1 MRTRARL
8 AMVAALGVSAMSAP
22 LSAQSGYFGQNQVQ
36 YDRLKWRVLET
47 DHFQIHYYP
56 AIGELTPD
64 IAKMAERSYARLSV
78 LMGHQFRE
86 KKPVLVFGSSGD
98 FAQSNVFG
106 DLGEGTGGVT
116 DPLRQRMA
124 EFMTGDYAS
133 FEHVLQ
139 HEMVHVFQFD
149 IFSRGRSGAGLGNLA
164 QVNPPVWFMEGLA
177 EYFSIGQKHPWTDA
191 WIRDAVV
198 NNTLPSIAMMTER
211 PEKYFPYRYGFSVWQ
226 YIGQRWGDEVI
237 AEIMNSVPSIGI
249 ERSFR
254 RELGMGTVELSAEY
268 KQAMQAKYLPMVA
281 QLERPRNF
289 AEPLLTQHR
298 SGGNLVNLFVAPA
311 LSDDATKIMYVAYGS
326 LWKGEVFPDLYL
338 ADARTGKR
346 EARLV
351 KSTTNPDFEQLR
363 YIYSQP
369 SFSPDGKSMAFTSQR
384 GGRDIINLMD
394 AKSQKVYKRIDFDI
408 DQVLNPSWSPDGQML
423 VFSGLKHGVSDLY
436 TVKSDGTDL
445 KQLTD
450 DRYGD
455 MQPTWSPDGKTIA
468 FASDRGPDTD
478 FDILKIGKW
487 KISLFDLASGEI
499 TLLPNQGGL
508 NINPQWAPDGKSI
521 AFVSDRTGISNLF
534 LYDLTNKEHY
544 QLTNVAGAI
553 NAISEYS
560 PAISWARGAD
570 VMAFV
575 YYEKGDHTVW
585 RLANPRSLKK
595 EPFRDGRVIVAS
607 AGNGS
612 GVAGSS
618 GVADPN
624 AINASGNSTTGSSGT
639 GSAGAAQPA
648 TPLPTGAPL
657 PIASVGDTSATR
669 RSVYR
674 APLTGA
680 RLSNDLPASELPRFG
695 STVSITA
702 MMDSFDFKLP
712 DSTRYKDGRYKVRLT
727 PEYISQPSIGYQA
740 GGGYG
745 SGAYGGTTLVLGDM
759 LGDHRL
765 AISAS
770 LNGAIADAF
779 LFVGFTNLS
788 RRLQYETGFVNAPF
802 TYFSN
807 QQYTPIPG
815 TNESQYQEVLTQ
827 TRLVTRELYGTTLYP
842 LNRFTRLEFGL
853 KFDNIEQQVT
863 DFTRTLDV
871 VYGASTQYQRLPSA
885 NVATANNLIPVA
897 AWVTDNTLSGMMYSP
912 ISGRRIRAQFSPSF
926 GSWKY
931 LDYLVDARNYTP
943 IIFNYVTFATRF
955 TTSVA
960 SGRDETRF
968 PKWIGRTDFI
978 RGYSRD
984 QLVGSCTGLPSD
996 TGAGCSESET
1006 IGSRV
1011 AFGNAELR
1019 FPVLRLLNTG
1029 LPIPPIEGLV
1039 FYDAGVAWT
1048 KGQSVSWNTPNNYDV
1063 LTQRAV
1069 LKSYGFGLRMNI
1081 FNLAILRY
1089 DWAVPASRPGAKGF
1103 GTFSLGVSY

>member
-1 MRTRARL
+1 MRTRARW
-8 AMVAALGVSAMSAP
+8 AVVAALTVSAMAAP
-22 LSAQSGYFGQNQVQ
+22 LGAQTGYFGQNQVQ
-36 YDRLKWRVLET
+36 YDRLEWRVLET

-56 AIGELTPD
+56 AIAEVTPD
-64 IAKMAERSYARLSV
+64 VAKMAERSYARLSV

-124 EFMTGDYAS
+124 QFMTGDYAS

-149 IFSRGRSGAGLGNLA
+149 IFSRGKAGAGIGNLA

-198 NNTLPSIAMMTER
+198 NNTLPTIAQMTDR
-211 PEKYFPYRYGFSVWQ
+211 PEKYFPYRFGFAVWQ

-268 KQAMQAKYLPMVA
+268 KQAMQAKYLPVVA
-281 QLERPRNF
+281 QLDRPRSF
-289 AEPLLTQHR
+289 AEPLLSQHR

-311 LSDDATKIMYVAYGS
+311 LSDDGTKIMYIAYGS
-326 LWKGEVFPDLYL
+326 LWRGEVFPDLYL
-338 ADARTGKR
+338 ADGRTGKR

-351 KSTTNPDFEQLR
+351 KTATNPDFEQLR

-369 SFSPDGKSMAFTSQR
+369 SFSPDGKTMAFTSQK

-394 AKSQKVYKRIDFDI
+394 AKTRKVYKRIDFDL
-408 DQVLNPSWSPDGQML
+408 DQVLSPSWSPDGQKL

-445 KQLTD
+445 KQLTQ

-455 MQPTWSPDGKTIA
+455 LQPQWSPDGKTIA

-478 FDILKIGKW
+478 FEILKIGKW
-487 KISLFDLASGEI
+487 KISLYDLASGEI
-499 TLLPNQGGL
+499 TVLPNQGGL

-534 LYDLTNKEHY
+534 LYDLNDKEHY
-544 QLTNVAGAI
+544 QLTNVIGAI

-560 PAISWARGAD
+560 PAISWARAAD

-585 RLANPRSLKK
+585 RLSNPRALKK
-595 EPFRDGRVIVAS
+595 LPFRENARVIVA
-607 AGNGS
+607 NGS
-612 GVAGSS
+612 GAPAIAGT
-618 GVADPN
+618 VDP
-624 AINASGNSTTGSSGT
+624 ATISAATGSATT
-639 GSAGAAQPA
+639 GSAG
-648 TPLPTGAPL
+648 TTGAATEAPL
-657 PIASVGDTSATR
+657 QPGSHLPVAGVQDTTATR

-674 APLTGA
+674 APMTGP
-680 RLSNDLPASELPRFG
+680 RLSNDLAASTLPRFG

-712 DSTRYKDGRYKVRLT
+712 DSTHYRDGRYKARLT
-727 PEYISQPSIGYQA
+727 PEYISQPSIGIQTG

-745 SGAYGGTTLVLGDM
+745 SGAYGGTTLVLGDL

-765 AISAS
+765 AISGS
-770 LNGAIADAF
+770 LNGQIADAF
-779 LFVGFTNLS
+779 LFVGFTNL
-788 RRLQYETGFVNAPF
+788 
-802 TYFSN
+802 
-807 QQYTPIPG
+807 
-815 TNESQYQEVLTQ
+815 
-827 TRLVTRELYGTTLYP
+827 
-842 LNRFTRLEFGL
+842 
-853 KFDNIEQQVT
+853 
-863 DFTRTLDV
+863 
-871 VYGASTQYQRLPSA
+871 
-885 NVATANNLIPVA
+885 
-897 AWVTDNTLSGMMYSP
+897 
-912 ISGRRIRAQFSPSF
+912 
-926 GSWKY
+926 
-931 LDYLVDARNYTP
+931 
-943 IIFNYVTFATRF
+943 
-955 TTSVA
+955 
-960 SGRDETRF
+960 
-968 PKWIGRTDFI
+968 
-978 RGYSRD
+978 
-984 QLVGSCTGLPSD
+984 
-996 TGAGCSESET
+996 
-1006 IGSRV
+1006 
-1011 AFGNAELR
+1011 
-1019 FPVLRLLNTG
+1019 
-1029 LPIPPIEGLV
+1029 
-1039 FYDAGVAWT
+1039 
-1048 KGQSVSWNTPNNYDV
+1048 
-1063 LTQRAV
+1063 
-1069 LKSYGFGLRMNI
+1069 
-1081 FNLAILRY
+1081 
-1089 DWAVPASRPGAKGF
+1089 
-1103 GTFSLGVSY
+1103 

>member
-1 MRTRARL
+1 MRTRARW
-8 AMVAALGVSAMSAP
+8 ATVAALTVSAIAAP
-22 LSAQSGYFGQNQVQ
+22 VSAQSTYFGQNQVQ

-64 IAKMAERSYARLSV
+64 IAKLAERSYARLSV

-124 EFMTGDYAS
+124 QFMTGDYAS

-149 IFSRGRSGAGLGNLA
+149 IFSRGKAGAGIGNLA
-164 QVNPPVWFMEGLA
+164 QVNPPLWFMEGLA

-198 NNTLPSIAMMTER
+198 NNTLPTIAQMTEF
-211 PEKYFPYRYGFSVWQ
+211 PQKYFAYRFGFSVWQ
-226 YIGQRWGDEVI
+226 YIGARWGDEVI

-268 KQAMQAKYLPMVA
+268 KQAMQARFLPVIA
-281 QLERPRNF
+281 QLDRPRNF

-311 LSDDATKIMYVAYGS
+311 LSNDATKIMYIAYGS

-351 KSTTNPDFEQLR
+351 KSATNPDFEQLR

-369 SFSPDGKSMAFTSQR
+369 SFSPDGKTMAFTSQK

-394 AKSQKVYKRIDFDI
+394 AKTRKVYKRIDFDL
-408 DQVLNPSWSPDGQML
+408 DQVLSPSWSPDGKML
-423 VFSGLKHGVSDLY
+423 VFSGLKHGLSDLY
-436 TVKSDGTDL
+436 TVNRDGTDL
-445 KQLTD
+445 KQLTK

-455 MQPTWSPDGKTIA
+455 LQPQWSPDGTSIA

-478 FDILKIGKW
+478 FEILKIGKW
-487 KISLFDLASGEI
+487 KISLYDLASSEI
-499 TLLPNQGGL
+499 TVLPNQGGL
-508 NINPQWAPDGKSI
+508 NINPQWAPDGRSI

-534 LYDLTNKEHY
+534 LYDLTDKEHY
-544 QLTNVAGAI
+544 QLTNVVGAI
-553 NAISEYS
+553 NAIAEYS

-585 RLANPRSLKK
+585 RLSNPRALKK
-595 EPFRDGRVIVAS
+595 LPFRENPRAVI
-607 AGNGS
+607 AGAPGMGTVS
-612 GVAGSS
+612 GSS
-618 GVADPN
+618 SVIDP
-624 AINASGNSTTGSSGT
+624 AGINNPTGTTAT
-639 GSAGAAQPA
+639 GSAGTTVA
-648 TPLPTGAPL
+648 TPAAPL
-657 PIASVGDTSATR
+657 PPGAHLPVAGVQDTASTR

-680 RLSNDLPASELPRFG
+680 RLSNDLPASLLPRFG

-712 DSTRYKDGRYKVRLT
+712 DSTRYKDGRYKIRLT
-727 PEYISQPSIGYQA
+727 PEYISQPSIGVQT
-740 GGGYG
+740 GGYG
-745 SGAYGGTTLVLGDM
+745 AGAYGATTLVLGDL

-765 AISAS
+765 AVSGS
-770 LNGAIADAF
+770 LNGQIADAF

-788 RRLQYETGFVNAPF
+788 RRLNYEVGFVNQPF
-802 TYFSN
+802 TYFSGQN
-807 QQYTPIPG
+807 YLPIAGSGGQQV
-815 TNESQYQEVLTQ
+815 QEVLTL
-827 TRLVTRELYGTTLYP
+827 TRLVYRQLYGTTLYP
-842 LNRFTRLEFGL
+842 LNRFTRFELGA
-853 KFDNIEQQVT
+853 KFDNIEQQETTV
-863 DFTRTLDV
+863 TRTVDLAFGGV
-871 VYGASTQYQRLPSA
+871 GGQYQRMPSS
-885 NVATANNLIPVA
+885 NIATANNIGPFV
-897 AWVTDNTLSGMMYSP
+897 AWVTDNTLNGMMYSP
-912 ISGRRIRAQFSPSF
+912 ISGRRIRAQVTPSF
-926 GSWKY
+926 GSWKFI
-931 LDYLVDARNYTP
+931 DYLVDARNYTP
-943 IIFNYVTFATRF
+943 IVFNYVTLATRV
-955 TTSVA
+955 TASAA
-960 SGRDETRF
+960 SGRDEARN

-978 RGYSRD
+978 RGYNRD
-984 QLVGSCTGLPSD
+984 AMAGSCSGLPSD
-996 TGAGCSESET
+996 NGAGCSESET
-1006 IGSRV
+1006 IGSRI
-1011 AFGNAELR
+1011 AFANAELR
-1019 FPVLRLLNTG
+1019 FPVLRLMSTG
-1029 LPIPPIEGLV
+1029 LPIPPVEGLI

-1048 KGQSVSWNTPNNYDV
+1048 QGQSVTWNTPANYNV
-1063 LTQRAV
+1063 STQRAV
-1069 LKSYGFGLRMNI
+1069 LRSYGWGLRINV

-1103 GTFSLGVSY
+1103 GTFTLGVSY

>member
-1 MRTRARL
+1 MRTRARW
-8 AMVAALGVSAMSAP
+8 AAVAALAVSAMAAP
-22 LSAQSGYFGQNQVQ
+22 LGAQPNLFGQNQVQ
-36 YDRLKWRVLET
+36 YDRLEWRVLET

-64 IAKMAERSYARLSV
+64 IAKLAERSYARLSI

-149 IFSRGRSGAGLGNLA
+149 IFSRGKAGAGIGNLA

-198 NNTLPSIAMMTER
+198 NNTLPTIAQMTEY
-211 PEKYFPYRYGFSVWQ
+211 PNKYFPYRFGFSVWQ

-281 QLERPRNF
+281 QLERPRSF
-289 AEPLLTQHR
+289 AEPLLSQHR

-311 LSDDATKIMYVAYGS
+311 LSDDGTKIMYIAYGS

-351 KSTTNPDFEQLR
+351 KSATNPDFEQLR

-369 SFSPDGKSMAFTSQR
+369 SFSPDGQIMAFTSQK
-384 GGRDIINLMD
+384 GGRDIINLMN
-394 AKSQKVYKRIDFDI
+394 ANTRKVYKRIDFDL
-408 DQVLNPSWSPDGQML
+408 DQVLSPSWSPDGKML

-445 KQLTD
+445 KQLTQ

-455 MQPTWSPDGKTIA
+455 LQPQWSPDGKTIA

-478 FDILKIGKW
+478 FEILKIGKW

-534 LYDLTNKEHY
+534 LYDFTNKEHY
-544 QLTNVAGAI
+544 QLTNVVGAI

-560 PAISWARGAD
+560 PAISWARTAD
-570 VMAFV
+570 IMAFV

-595 EPFRDGRVIVAS
+595 LPYRDAPRTVVANASGTPGASGNPDPTAVNAATGTAS
-607 AGNGS
+607 AGSAGS
-612 GVAGSS
+612 GGTAQTVPLPPGSHLPVAG
-618 GVADPN
+618 VQD
-624 AINASGNSTTGSSGT
+624 TT
-639 GSAGAAQPA
+639 
-648 TPLPTGAPL
+648 
-657 PIASVGDTSATR
+657 ATR

-674 APLTGA
+674 APLSGA
-680 RLSNDLPASELPRFG
+680 RLSNDLAASTLPRFG

-702 MMDSFDFKLP
+702 LMDSFDFKLP
-712 DSTRYKDGRYKVRLT
+712 DSTRYKDSKYKVRLT
-727 PEYISQPSIGYQA
+727 PEYISQPSIGIQSG

-745 SGAYGGTTLVLGDM
+745 SGAYGNTTLVLGDL
-759 LGDHRL
+759 LGDHQL
-765 AISAS
+765 AVSAS
-770 LNGAIADAF
+770 LNGQLADAF
-779 LFVGFTNLS
+779 FFVGFTNLS
-788 RRLQYETGFVNAPF
+788 RRLNYSVGFVNQPI
-802 TYFSN
+802 TYYSGQDFL
-807 QQYTPIPG
+807 PIDG
-815 TNESQYQEVLTQ
+815 TGGRQVQENRTL
-827 TRLVTRELYGTTLYP
+827 TRLVYRELYGTMLYP
-842 LNRFTRLEFGL
+842 LNRFTRLEFGSR
-853 KFDNIEQQVT
+853 FDNIEQQQT
-863 DFTRTLDV
+863 TITRTVDLA
-871 VYGASTQYQRLPSA
+871 YGVGSAFQRLPSHNIA
-885 NVATANNLIPVA
+885 SANNIAPFA
-897 AWVTDNTLSGMMYSP
+897 AWVNDNTLNGMMYSP
-912 ISGRRIRAQFSPSF
+912 ISGRRIRAQVSPSF
-926 GSWKY
+926 GSWKFV
-931 LDYLVDARNYTP
+931 DYLMDARNYTP
-943 IIFNYVTFATRF
+943 IVFNYVTFAARA
-955 TTSVA
+955 SASIA
-960 SGRDETRF
+960 SGRDEARN
-968 PKWIGRTDFI
+968 PKWIGRTDYI
-978 RGYSRD
+978 RGYNRETTA
-984 QLVGSCTGLPSD
+984 GNCTGLPSD
-996 TGAGCSESET
+996 NGAGCSETET
-1006 IGSRV
+1006 IGSRL
-1011 AFGNAELR
+1011 AFANAELR

-1029 LPIPPIEGLV
+1029 LPIPPIEGLI

-1048 KGQSVSWNTPNNYDV
+1048 KGQSVTWNTPDRYNV
-1063 LTQRAV
+1063 STQRTV
-1069 LKSYGFGLRMNI
+1069 LRSYGWGLRVNI